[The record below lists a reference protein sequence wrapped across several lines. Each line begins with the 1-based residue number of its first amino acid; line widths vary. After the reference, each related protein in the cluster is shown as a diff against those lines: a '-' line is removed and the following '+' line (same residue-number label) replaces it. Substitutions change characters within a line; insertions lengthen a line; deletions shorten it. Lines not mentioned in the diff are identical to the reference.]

1 MILDFALV
9 STTVASAITIAIVL
23 VLTIAIIGQ
32 RTIIENRKET
42 ISHRTVLFMYMVL
55 FVMLALATIT
65 ILMLWGYDV
74 TDYVERL
81 VTDLV
86 SILEGSVPRLVGT
99 LVAIFITM
107 VIYKVVKISLFKLS
121 KLPGQNERRKKTIAK
136 ITLSIAKYVLVI
148 VALLAVLGVWGV
160 NVAPA
165 LAGLG
170 ILGLVIGLG
179 AQKFINDL
187 ISGFFI
193 VFEHH
198 FDVGDWVEIGG
209 FMGEVIDIGLKTTK
223 VKNFRG
229 EIKIFNNGSI
239 DPVSNF
245 SRTES
250 LAIVDFGIAYKE
262 DIAKTID
269 VLTQE
274 LPALVGEN
282 ENLREVPR
290 VLGVTDL
297 ASSSVNLRVAAKV
310 ASMTQWGVERL
321 LRQRIKEIL
330 VKHNIE
336 IPFPQVVVHGVTPP
350 KNTP

>member
-1 MILDFALV
+1 MIDLLAV
-9 STTVASAITIAIVL
+9 SSTMASVFTVAIILVL
-23 VLTIAIIGQ
+23 VIVVVTH
-32 RTIIENRKET
+32 RTVIENRKET
-42 ISHRTVLFMYMVL
+42 IHHRTVVMLYITL
-55 FVMLALATIT
+55 FVMLALATVT

-74 TDYVERL
+74 TDYAGQLISNLAVL
-81 VTDLV
+81 
-86 SILEGSVPRLVGT
+86 LEGSVPKLVGT
-99 LVAIFITM
+99 LVTIFVTLA
-107 VIYKVVKISLFKLS
+107 IYKIIRISLFKLT
-121 KLPGQNERRKKTIAK
+121 KLPGQNERRKTTIAK
-136 ITLSIAKYVLVI
+136 ITLSISKYVLVI
-148 VALLAVLGVWGV
+148 IGLLAVLSVWGV

-198 FDVGDWVEIGG
+198 FDVGDWVEISG

-269 VLTQE
+269 VLNQE
-274 LPALVGEN
+274 MPALVNEN
-282 ENLREVPR
+282 ENLRETPR
-290 VLGVTDL
+290 VLGVTAL
-297 ASSSVNLRVAAKV
+297 ASSSGDLRIAAKV
-310 ASMTQWGVERL
+310 TSMTQWGVERF
-321 LRQRIKEIL
+321 LRQRVKEIL
-330 VKHNIE
+330 VKHKIE
-336 IPFPQVVVHGVTPP
+336 IPFPQVVVHGVSPT